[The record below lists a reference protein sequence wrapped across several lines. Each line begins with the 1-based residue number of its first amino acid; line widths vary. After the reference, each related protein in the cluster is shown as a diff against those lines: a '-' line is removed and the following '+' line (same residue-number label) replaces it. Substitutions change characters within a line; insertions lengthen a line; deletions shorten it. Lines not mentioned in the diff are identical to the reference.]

1 MEDKYVIKALAA
13 LAQPN
18 RLQIFRSLVVKGS
31 EGLTPALMAEALGM
45 PANTLSFHL
54 KELMHADLISQ
65 ERSGRHL
72 IYRAQ
77 YDRMNAVLAYLSQNC
92 CQGQACELI
101 PDDICKAVNSR
112 KFKVTDIKPLNVLF
126 LCTHNSA
133 RSILAEALL
142 NHVGHGKFKAY
153 SAGSSPR
160 ENQKP
165 NPMAIATLQKAGIA
179 TEELSSKSWDVFA
192 VPDAPHMDLVIT
204 VCDNAAGEVCPYW
217 PGQPATAHW
226 GYADPSEA
234 AGGDAEKLEAF
245 LQTLHL
251 IKKRLEIFTSLPIGT
266 LSKMALQNSVRELA
280 IK

>member
-92 CQGQACELI
+92 CQGQVCELI
-101 PDDICKAVNSR
+101 PGDICKS
-112 KFKVTDIKPLNVLF
+112 
-126 LCTHNSA
+126 C
-133 RSILAEALL
+133 
-142 NHVGHGKFKAY
+142 
-153 SAGSSPR
+153 
-160 ENQKP
+160 
-165 NPMAIATLQKAGIA
+165 
-179 TEELSSKSWDVFA
+179 
-192 VPDAPHMDLVIT
+192 
-204 VCDNAAGEVCPYW
+204 
-217 PGQPATAHW
+217 
-226 GYADPSEA
+226 
-234 AGGDAEKLEAF
+234 
-245 LQTLHL
+245 
-251 IKKRLEIFTSLPIGT
+251 
-266 LSKMALQNSVRELA
+266 
-280 IK
+280 